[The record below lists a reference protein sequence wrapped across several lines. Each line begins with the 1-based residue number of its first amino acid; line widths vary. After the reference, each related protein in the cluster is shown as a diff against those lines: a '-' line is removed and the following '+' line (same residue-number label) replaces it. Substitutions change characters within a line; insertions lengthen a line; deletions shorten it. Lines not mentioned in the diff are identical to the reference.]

1 MFWNNYIWKQC
12 EQCEYGNNM
21 KYYCLLFTS
30 GKFPYVSLGGRRG
43 LHLSD
48 LPKHFTDLKVEGCRN
63 TGSVTQ
69 TQLIDLQLNL
79 ASGQTNAQK
88 QRHQQA
94 ILRRDSNSTV
104 STYYGSM
111 CSGDLGSS
119 RRSSQASQVSV
130 PSIPTWYINS
140 ICLVQLQVL
149 PLLNESDLSGNR
161 LTGIL
166 SVCLW
171 YAVMC

>member
-1 MFWNNYIWKQC
+1 
-12 EQCEYGNNM
+12 M
-21 KYYCLLFTS
+21 KHYFLLLIS
-30 GKFPYVSLGGRRG
+30 DKFPCMFLGGRRG

-69 TQLIDLQLNL
+69 TQLIDLQPNL
-79 ASGQTNAQK
+79 APGQTNAQK
-88 QRHQQA
+88 QMQQQV

-119 RRSSQASQVSV
+119 RRGSQASQVSV
-130 PSIPTWYINS
+130 LSPHDIHIT
-140 ICLVQLQVL
+140 CLLPLQVL
-149 PLLNESDLSGNR
+149 PLLNEVELSGNR
-161 LTGIL
+161 LTDIL
-166 SVCLW
+166 SVCL
-171 YAVMC
+171 

>member
-1 MFWNNYIWKQC
+1 
-12 EQCEYGNNM
+12 M
-21 KYYCLLFTS
+21 KYYCLLLGS
-30 GKFPYVSLGGRRG
+30 DKFPYVTLGGRRG

-79 ASGQTNAQK
+79 APGQTNAQK
-88 QRHQQA
+88 QMQQQA
-94 ILRRDSNSTV
+94 IRRRDSNSTV

-119 RRSSQASQVSV
+119 RRGSQASEVSV
-130 PSIPTWYINS
+130 LSPHDIHCT
-140 ICLVQLQVL
+140 CLVPLQVL
-149 PLLNESDLSGNR
+149 PLLNEAELSGNR
-161 LTGIL
+161 LTDIL
-166 SVCLW
+166 CVFFSLHH
-171 YAVMC
+171 AF

>member
-1 MFWNNYIWKQC
+1 MFWNNHIWKQC
-12 EQCEYGNNM
+12 EQHEYGSNM
-21 KYYCLLFTS
+21 KYYCLLLTS
-30 GKFPYVSLGGRRG
+30 DKFPYVSLGGRRG

-79 ASGQTNAQK
+79 APGQTNAQK
-88 QRHQQA
+88 QMHQQA

-130 PSIPTWYINS
+130 PSPHDIHST
-140 ICLVQLQVL
+140 CLVPLQVL
-149 PLLNESDLSGNR
+149 PLVNEAELSGNR
-161 LTGIL
+161 FTDIL
-166 SVCLW
+166 SACLW
-171 YAVMC
+171 YTLMC

>member
-1 MFWNNYIWKQC
+1 
-12 EQCEYGNNM
+12 M
-21 KYYCLLFTS
+21 KYSCLLLTS
-30 GKFPYVSLGGRRG
+30 DKFPYMSVGGRRG

-88 QRHQQA
+88 QMQQQA

-130 PSIPTWYINS
+130 LSPYDIRIKCFIS
-140 ICLVQLQVL
+140 LQVL
-149 PLLNESDLSGNR
+149 PLLNATQSSGNR
-161 LTGIL
+161 LTNIL
-166 SVCLW
+166 SVCL
-171 YAVMC
+171 

>member
-1 MFWNNYIWKQC
+1 
-12 EQCEYGNNM
+12 M
-21 KYYCLLFTS
+21 KYSCLLL
-30 GKFPYVSLGGRRG
+30 KLAYVSLGGRRG

-79 ASGQTNAQK
+79 APGQTNTQK
-88 QRHQQA
+88 QLQQQA

-130 PSIPTWYINS
+130 LYPHDTHST
-140 ICLVQLQVL
+140 CLVLLQDL
-149 PLLNESDLSGNR
+149 PLLNKAELSGYR
-161 LTGIL
+161 LTHIL
-166 SVCLW
+166 SV
-171 YAVMC
+171 YVVEITNTMH